1 MSERYRPITG
11 AGPYFPVRPVLLLA
25 SVLVIVAG
33 VYSPSVGAP
42 FTWDDWPLIVEQPLV
57 HDLQPGRYFAEPFWA
72 SSPGD
77 VQARPYYRPIITL
90 SYAIDWWAG
99 NGDPRW
105 FHAVN
110 LLAHLLVTA
119 LVFLACRTGGASGAA
134 SGLAA
139 AVFGLA
145 PRLSESVAWV
155 SGRTDVFA
163 AAFTLGALVTYE
175 RAGSRAWVRMIAGGL
190 LLLGLLSKE
199 VAVAGV
205 AAILA
210 WELARIAHGS
220 STRKQAIRDLAPVL
234 LALTVYL
241 LARGALRQGAMEDPS
256 LLVFSPGAR
265 ALLVLEAV
273 GRYALMLADPFR
285 PRLQIGEID
294 RRSME
299 FVIFGGVA
307 LLAGLL
313 LLAVLLRRRWR
324 PSPEVAGALALML
337 GSLAPVLHLV
347 PFSVNVVAADRFLYL
362 PWAGLLIVSATSVR
376 EFRVDQRRVVGVV
389 GVCVAMVSGLLVHRA
404 VLLWGD
410 EVALWGNALA
420 TSPTTNSV
428 VRNELGNA
436 LSRAGRAQDALPY
449 FQDAVGRSP
458 ASRRAAA
465 LSNLATTLSALDR
478 VPEAREIMEA
488 VLRAEPSLPVN
499 HLNLGIVEAR
509 GLRFDGALSAFHR
522 ARELSPG
529 YNRAD
534 EALRLV
540 EEARASWSH
549 LPVEQENEPTDF
561 AARRASVLTR
571 LGNRTRAAA
580 QWARVLASADSTLEH
595 VKAGALIV
603 VQYGTPEEAAAATAA
618 ARRLGAPPP
627 VLALLQ
633 EEDSRR
639 FGAQSRPQVYPQE
652 PDTR

>member
-1 MSERYRPITG
+1 M
-11 AGPYFPVRPVLLLA
+11 AGTDPPAPVRPALVLAAVLA
-25 SVLVIVAG
+25 IVA
-33 VYSPSVGAP
+33 VAYSPSLGGP
-42 FTWDDWPLIVEQPLV
+42 FAWDDWPLIVEQPLV

-72 SSPGD
+72 ASPGD
-77 VQARPYYRPIITL
+77 VQARPYYRPVITL

-99 NGDPRW
+99 RGVPRW

-110 LLAHLLVTA
+110 LLAHLLVTT
-119 LVFLACRTGGASGAA
+119 LVFGACRTGRASAA
-134 SGLAA
+134 TSGLAA

-145 PRLSESVAWV
+145 PRLSESVAWI

-163 AAFTLGALVTYE
+163 AAFTLGALVAYE
-175 RAGSRAWVRMIAGGL
+175 RAGARAWVRWISGGL

-220 STRKQAIRDLAPVL
+220 STLKQATRDVVPVL
-234 LALTVYL
+234 LAVTAYL
-241 LARGALRQGAMEDPS
+241 LARGALRQDAMEDTS
-256 LLVFSPGAR
+256 LQAFSPGAR

-273 GRYALMLADPFR
+273 GRYTLMLVDPFR

-294 RRSME
+294 RRSLA
-299 FVIFGGVA
+299 FVISGGVA
-307 LLAGLL
+307 LVAGLL

-324 PSPEVAGALALML
+324 PSPEFAGALALML

-347 PFSVNVVAADRFLYL
+347 PFSLNVVAADRFLYL
-362 PWAGLLIVSATSVR
+362 PWAGLLIAAATGVGGLR
-376 EFRVDQRRVVGVV
+376 GNQRRLVGLVGV
-389 GVCVAMVSGLLVHRA
+389 GVALASAPLLHRA

-410 EVALWGNALA
+410 EVALWRHALA
-420 TSPTTNSV
+420 TSPTTNHI

-436 LSRAGRAQDALPY
+436 LSRAGRAQEALPY
-449 FQDAVGRSP
+449 FQEAVGRSP
-458 ASRRAAA
+458 ASRKAAA

-509 GLRFDGALSAFHR
+509 GLRFDAALSAFHR

-529 YNRAD
+529 YDRAD

-540 EEARASWSH
+540 EEARSSWSH
-549 LPVEQENEPTDF
+549 LPVEQEDEPIDVT
-561 AARRASVLTR
+561 ARRASVLTR

-580 QWARVLASADSTLEH
+580 EWARALASADSTLEH

-603 VQYGTPEEAAAATAA
+603 VQYGTPEEAAATTAA

-633 EEDSRR
+633 EESSRR
-639 FGAQSRPQVYPQE
+639 FGARSRPQVHPQE
-652 PDTR
+652 PATR